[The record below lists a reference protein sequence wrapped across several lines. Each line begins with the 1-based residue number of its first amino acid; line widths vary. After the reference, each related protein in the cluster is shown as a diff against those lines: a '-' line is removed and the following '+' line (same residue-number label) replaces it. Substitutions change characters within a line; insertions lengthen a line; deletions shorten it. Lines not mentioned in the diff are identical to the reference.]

1 MKFKYRNGGADV
13 TAGTLFV
20 VSTPIGNMEDITLR
34 ARRVLQEVD
43 LIAAEDTRH
52 SGRLLEQLMITT
64 PMVALHDH
72 NEKQFAPSLVQSILD
87 GSSVA
92 LISDAG
98 TPLLSDPG
106 YALIDLAIGSSVKVV
121 PVVGAS
127 AILAAL
133 SVAGMPT
140 DRFTFEGFLPAKQQA
155 RQNKL
160 RLLTSEPRTMVFFEA
175 PHRIRECIADMH
187 LVFGGERL
195 VTIGRELTKV
205 YEQVVRA
212 TLDELRAS
220 IEAGEIPAKGEFVLV
235 VKGAELVEVATDT
248 MRLLNL
254 LLKELPPAKAA
265 GIAHKLTGQSKKA
278 LYKLTLEMKNTLTEK

>member
-1 MKFKYRNGGADV
+1 
-13 TAGTLFV
+13 
-20 VSTPIGNMEDITLR
+20 MEDITLR
-34 ARRVLQEVD
+34 ARRVLEEVD

-52 SGRLLEQLMITT
+52 SARLLNHLRITT

-72 NEKQFAPSLVQSILD
+72 NEKQFAPSVVQTLLD

-106 YALIDLAIGSSVKVV
+106 YTLIDLAITSHVKVV

-133 SVAGMPT
+133 CISGMPT
-140 DRFTFEGFLPAKQQA
+140 DRFTFEGFLPAKQQG

-160 RLLTSEPRTMVFFEA
+160 SLLAGESRTMVFFEA
-175 PHRIRECIADMH
+175 PHRIRGCLTDMR
-187 LVFGGERL
+187 LVFGGQRMITL
-195 VTIGRELTKV
+195 ARELTKV

-212 TLDELRAS
+212 TLDEILAG
-220 IEAGEIPAKGEFVLV
+220 IDEGEIPARGEFVVV

-248 MRLLNL
+248 MKLLSL
-254 LLKELPPAKAA
+254 LLAELPPAKAA
-265 GIAHKLTGQSKKA
+265 GIAHKITGQSKKT
-278 LYKLTLEMKNTLTEK
+278 LYKLTLDIKNIELTE